1 MSNKSPFIAF
11 FIILSVFIL
20 SDSVYVIL
28 ETERALKLQFGKV
41 LRDSKDLPTTYEP
54 GLHWKFPVIEK
65 VIALDAR
72 VQTMDGAPNV
82 FTTEDKQFLD
92 VDTYVQWKVNDFSQ
106 FYLRT
111 QGRFTEAESVIERLV
126 DNGLRDQFGQR
137 TLIEAVAEQRE
148 ELMNAIRNDV
158 NKRVPD
164 YGIEVVDIRV
174 KMVNYTNEVLPN
186 VYNQIISERKAT
198 ADERRSKGKKEGNII
213 IATTDA
219 TVKKIKAEA
228 DEYARTT
235 RGEGDALA
243 AKIYADTYNKNPKFY
258 AFLRS
263 LDAYRES
270 FKNKD
275 DIMVVQPNGEFFK
288 YLKDSTGK
296 K

>member
-28 ETERALKLQFGKV
+28 ETERALKLKFGKV
-41 LRDSKDLPTTYEP
+41 LRDENDLPTTFEP
-54 GLHWKFPVIEK
+54 GLHWKFPLIEK
-65 VIALDAR
+65 VISLDAR

-243 AKIYADTYNKNPKFY
+243 AKIYADTYNKNPDFY

-263 LDAYRES
+263 LDAYKES

-275 DIMVVQPNGEFFK
+275 DIMVVQPKGEFFK
-288 YLKDSTGK
+288 YLKDSKGK
-296 K
+296 N